1 MDRNT
6 VIGLVMIGL
15 ILSVFTI
22 VNQPTNEELKKQEQ
36 QVALNEK
43 KEAAAKEKAAEKNKT
58 VVDSKLNTVETVY
71 ETTIKEVE
79 KIKYV
84 TKTEWQTE
92 YKDVFVYTN
101 TECSLPDSG
110 IKLLDDY
117 SAKLNATRKV
127 Q

>member
-1 MDRNT
+1 M
-6 VIGLVMIGL
+6 LE
-15 ILSVFTI
+15 TI
-22 VNQPTNEELKKQEQ
+22 MLRYVLPMFLAASLASYATHKIVVNSYAAEEL
-36 QVALNEK
+36 
-43 KEAAAKEKAAEKNKT
+43 AKEKAAEKNKT